1 MSLGCF
7 YLAPETNSELDY
19 KYKSTFRFFF
29 GDMSG
34 PQWWVSSK
42 LRTSGA
48 ERIMQNS
55 KLHKERWMIEFS
67 ARIIGI
73 NRVVSQDRGHRTSMT
88 LEQSESIPANKNK
101 TATRVYLQYHWR
113 CWIFKTVHVVTR
125 KGAIREINN
134 GVGTINP
141 CLKCCSVF
149 CFALQNHE
157 KFLVPWRKTDA
168 PYH

>member
-48 ERIMQNS
+48 ERIMQKS
-55 KLHKERWMIEFS
+55 KLHEEGWITEFL

-73 NRVVSQDRGHRTSMT
+73 NRVVSQDRGDQTSMT

-101 TATRVYLQYHWR
+101 TATRVYLLFLQYRWR
-113 CWIFKTVHVVTR
+113 CWIYKTVHVVTR
-125 KGAIREINN
+125 KGAIREITHNV
-134 GVGTINP
+134 VGTINP

-149 CFALQNHE
+149 C
-157 KFLVPWRKTDA
+157 
-168 PYH
+168 